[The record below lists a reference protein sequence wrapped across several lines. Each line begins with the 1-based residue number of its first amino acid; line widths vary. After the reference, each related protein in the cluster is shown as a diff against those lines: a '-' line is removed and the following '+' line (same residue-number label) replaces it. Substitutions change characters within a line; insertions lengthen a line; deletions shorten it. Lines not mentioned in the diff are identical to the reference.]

1 MSINPI
7 QDVLEAVGLES
18 ITPPDVAVLTHL
30 LSAET
35 THAPPREK
43 EPRELAVDE
52 TAMGKIVAHEL
63 DRAGDARY
71 VMQSEQGERIA
82 IAVEEGMDFSLGEE
96 IEVTRTAH
104 GYDVADRYDYGR

>member
-18 ITPPDVAVLTHL
+18 ITPPEVAVLTHL
-30 LSAET
+30 LSGET
-35 THAPPREK
+35 TKPPREK
-43 EPRELAVDE
+43 EPRELKVDE

-71 VMQSEQGERIA
+71 VMESEQGERIA

-96 IEVTRTAH
+96 IEVTRTAD

>member
-18 ITPPDVAVLTHL
+18 ITPPEVAVLTHM
-30 LSAET
+30 LSGET
-35 THAPPREK
+35 EPPREK
-43 EPRELAVDE
+43 EPRELKVDE

-71 VMQSEQGERIA
+71 VMESEQGERIA
-82 IAVEEGMDFSLGEE
+82 IPVEEGMDFSLGEA
-96 IEVTRTAH
+96 IEVTRTAD